1 MHSARGTQV
10 AEETPL
16 FRVRQTRYAQA
27 VAEAR
32 SRLAEAELRLLRER
46 AARELARTE
55 WERTGAEPDP
65 LALGVPQLAA
75 AEEGA
80 AAARAAL
87 ETAEADLGNTEVRAP
102 HAGLVASR
110 GAEVGEW
117 VTPGQRLLELFSLE
131 VFEVRVSLP
140 DAALPLLDLPFR
152 ETGGRASPARVTA
165 TLGPPD
171 AEVRW
176 TWEGRLARM
185 EGAMD
190 PATRFMPAVIEVAGP
205 YRTTPD
211 GRPPLVA
218 GMFVRVEIEGKEFA
232 DVATVPVSAF
242 RADGTVLVVDGEDRV
257 RIRQVD
263 AFWPAGE
270 TALLVRF
277 RSGGR
282 GPARGVSAVH
292 GRGGDAGPD
301 RRFSGGRGSLTGRS
315 DRDFLSGTG
324 GMDGEPAAKER
335 RSTGVIAWF
344 VRNRVA
350 ANLVFFGVSLAG
362 YLSLGGIPHELLPET
377 SSPAVVVR
385 VVLPGAEAET
395 VESRG
400 AASSRR
406 SAAGHRGGCG
416 R

>member
-1 MHSARGTQV
+1 MRRFLFVPILLAAFAVVALLVALGPEPEAQDSEPALPEVPVRTVRLDTQRVVVTVHGTPRPARRTGVAARVAGEIVWAADALRAGTQV

-16 FRVRQTRYAQA
+16 FRIRQTRYAQA

-46 AARELARTE
+46 AARELARSE

-87 ETAEADLGNTEVRAP
+87 ETAEAELGNTEVRAP

-117 VTPGQRLLELFSLE
+117 VTPGQRLLELFALD

-176 TWEGRLARM
+176 TWEGRLARV

-190 PATRFMPAVIEVAGP
+190 PATRFLPAVIEVAGP

-218 GMFVRVEIEGKEFA
+218 GMFVQVEIEGKEFA

-270 TALLVRF
+270 TALLVR
-277 RSGGR
+277 SG
-282 GPARGVSAVH
+282 
-292 GRGGDAGPD
+292 
-301 RRFSGGRGSLTGRS
+301 L
-315 DRDFLSGTG
+315 
-324 GMDGEPAAKER
+324 
-335 RSTGVIAWF
+335 
-344 VRNRVA
+344 
-350 ANLVFFGVSLAG
+350 
-362 YLSLGGIPHELLPET
+362 
-377 SSPAVVVR
+377 
-385 VVLPGAEAET
+385 
-395 VESRG
+395 
-400 AASSRR
+400 
-406 SAAGHRGGCG
+406 AAGDRLVVSPPSMVAEGMRVRIAGSPEAAVP
-416 R
+416 